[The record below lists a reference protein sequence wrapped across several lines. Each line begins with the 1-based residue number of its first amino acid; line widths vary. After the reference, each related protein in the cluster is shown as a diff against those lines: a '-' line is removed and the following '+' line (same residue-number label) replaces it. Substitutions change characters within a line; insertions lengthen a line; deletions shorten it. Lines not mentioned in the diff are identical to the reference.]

1 MRSHLSIHPFHPHE
15 RAAADGTQ
23 PQQAAAAAAM
33 SRPTP
38 AADAEEAPPAPATP
52 APTSD
57 PSWSR
62 AARYVRTTM
71 LSSSASRREPAA
83 PSSAT
88 AKAADL
94 TKANTF
100 ATPRDPS
107 PGAASAAAAAANAKE
122 MQAKTSALAAA
133 REAAAAAIHHEGWMV
148 RYGRRKIGRSFFH
161 TRYFVLESKL
171 LAYYKKK
178 PKDSMVPLKSLLIDG
193 NCRVEDRGLKTHH
206 GQMIYVLCVY
216 NKKEKEHQITM
227 GAYDIE
233 DALAWKKKIEQIID
247 QQDSMAD
254 KNRKAFASMDFD
266 TELGGQFAFSDHDS
280 AAEEEEE
287 RPILT
292 RRTTIGNGPPESIRD
307 WTNEPDIGSNQN
319 EPSQFSSK
327 KNWRLLRCQN
337 GLRIFEEL
345 LEVDYLARSCSRA
358 MRAVG
363 VVEATCEA
371 IFGLVMSMDV
381 TRYEWDCSFRYGS
394 LVEEVDGHTAIIY
407 HKLQLHW
414 CPMLVWPRDL
424 CYVRYWRRNDDGSY
438 VVLFRSVDHPNCGRQ
453 RGYVRAFIESGGFK
467 ITPLKCRNGRPR
479 TQVQH
484 LMQID
489 LKGWLLNYSASF
501 QYHTLLQIQN
511 CVAGL
516 REYFSQTDEC
526 HIAPRIPV
534 MEKMFDPSAD
544 QKNPQ
549 PRAIDKIKP
558 LDKDQKDG
566 RNMSIIEEESD
577 EDDDYQVP
585 EANIEDDSNKS
596 DNDAKPEEPLEKID
610 LSCFSGVLHRDPDE
624 KTRNCWTV
632 PDSTLFKVR
641 SKNFPTDKSKIP
653 AASYLMELA
662 AIDWFKDTKRMDN
675 VGRQKGCVAQLAAE
689 KGMHTFVANIQ
700 IPGSTHYSIVM
711 YFVTNTMKKGSLLQ
725 RFFDGDDEFRNS
737 RLKLIP
743 AVPKGSWIVR
753 QSVGSTPCLLGKA
766 VDCSYI
772 RAPGY
777 LEVDV
782 DIGSSAVAN
791 GVLGLVFG
799 VVTTLVVDM
808 AFLIQANTYE
818 ELPEQ
823 VIGAARLAHVEP
835 AAAIVPDLDNTNSD
849 SKDSN
854 NDDNSNNNNSSSNNN
869 NATSSEDDS
878 SKKTN

>member
-1 MRSHLSIHPFHPHE
+1 
-15 RAAADGTQ
+15 
-23 PQQAAAAAAM
+23 
-33 SRPTP
+33 
-38 AADAEEAPPAPATP
+38 
-52 APTSD
+52 
-57 PSWSR
+57 
-62 AARYVRTTM
+62 M
-71 LSSSASRREPAA
+71 LSSSASRREGTR
-83 PSSAT
+83 SGELMSLS
-88 AKAADL
+88 KAVSLAI
-94 TKANTF
+94 
-100 ATPRDPS
+100 R
-107 PGAASAAAAAANAKE
+107 PGAAAAAENKSSELVQPRTATK
-122 MQAKTSALAAA
+122 AAA
-133 REAAAAAIHHEGWMV
+133 REAAAAAVHYEGWMV

-161 TRYFVLESKL
+161 TRYFVLDSRL

-178 PKDSMVPLKSLLIDG
+178 PKDNMVPLKSLLIDG

-206 GQMIYVLCVY
+206 GQMVYVLCVY

-233 DALAWKKKIEQIID
+233 DALAWKKNIELIID
-247 QQDSMAD
+247 QQQENMTA

-266 TELGGQFAFSDHDS
+266 MELGGQFLFSDHDS
-280 AAEEEEE
+280 AAEDEEE
-287 RPILT
+287 RPTLI
-292 RRTTIGNGPPESIRD
+292 RRTTIGNGPPESIHD
-307 WTNEPDIGSNQN
+307 WTKEHDIGLANQTD
-319 EPSQFSSK
+319 PIQLSSK

-345 LEVDYLARSCSRA
+345 LEFDYLARSCSKA

-363 VVEATCEA
+363 VVDATCEA

-394 LVEEVDGHTAIIY
+394 LVEEVDGHTAVLY
-407 HKLQLHW
+407 HRLQLHW
-414 CPMLVWPRDL
+414 CPMIVWPRDL

-438 VVLFRSVDHPNCGRQ
+438 VVLFRSTEHPNCGRQ
-453 RGYVRAFIESGGFK
+453 RGFVRAFIESGGFK
-467 ITPLKCRNGRPR
+467 ISPLKCRNGRPR

-489 LKGWLLNYSASF
+489 LRGWVLNYSPSF
-501 QYHTLLQIQN
+501 QYHSLLQILN

-516 REYFSQTDEC
+516 REYFSQTDDT
-526 HIAPRIPV
+526 HIIPRIPV
-534 MEKMFDPSAD
+534 MENMFDASSA
-544 QKNPQ
+544 
-549 PRAIDKIKP
+549 
-558 LDKDQKDG
+558 QKDG
-566 RNMSIIEEESD
+566 KTEEVDSKTKPADQGQADSKNMGIIDEETD
-577 EDDDYQVP
+577 EDEDYQVP
-585 EANIEDDSNKS
+585 EANIEEDPNRS
-596 DNDAKPEEPLEKID
+596 DNNAKRADEPPEKID
-610 LSCFSGVLHRDPDE
+610 LSCFSGILRCDPDE
-624 KTRNCWTV
+624 KSRNCWTV
-632 PDSTLFKVR
+632 PDSKLFKVR
-641 SKNFPTDKSKIP
+641 SKNFPHDKSKIP

-662 AIDWFKDTKRMDN
+662 AIDWFKDSKRMDN
-675 VGRQKGCVAQLAAE
+675 VGRQKGCVAQVAAE

-700 IPGSTHYSIVM
+700 IPGSTHYSLVM
-711 YFVTNTMKKGSLLQ
+711 YFVTKSLKKGSLLQ

-743 AVPKGSWIVR
+743 SVPKGSWIVR

-766 VDCSYI
+766 VDCSYV
-772 RAPGY
+772 RGAGY

-835 AAAIVPDLDNTNSD
+835 SAAILPHDLLDDTD
-849 SKDSN
+849 SAA
-854 NDDNSNNNNSSSNNN
+854 
-869 NATSSEDDS
+869 NAASSSEDDHS